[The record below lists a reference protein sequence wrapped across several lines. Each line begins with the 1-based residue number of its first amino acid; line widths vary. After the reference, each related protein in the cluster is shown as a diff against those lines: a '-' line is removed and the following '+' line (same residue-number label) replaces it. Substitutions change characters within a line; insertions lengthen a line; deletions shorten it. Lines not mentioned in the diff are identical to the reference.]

1 MQCDHCG
8 ATAHGSLAGFPI
20 IVHKDNCPSNP
31 KAFKAQDVYYVIGNL
46 APPKC
51 YLCLACGAQ
60 WDRPGEAQHAL
71 DCPGNPLT
79 N

>member
-20 IVHKDNCPSNP
+20 IIHKDNCPSNP
-31 KAFKAQDVYYVIGNL
+31 KEFKFKDVEIVLVPLPSKRYWCRG
-46 APPKC
+46 
-51 YLCLACGAQ
+51 CGAS